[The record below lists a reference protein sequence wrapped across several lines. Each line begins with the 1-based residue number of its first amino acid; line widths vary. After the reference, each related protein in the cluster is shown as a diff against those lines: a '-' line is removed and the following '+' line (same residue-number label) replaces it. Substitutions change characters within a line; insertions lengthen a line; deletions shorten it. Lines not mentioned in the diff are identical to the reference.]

1 MFDFLDRWK
10 DKITQNV
17 SLRLELMKLNF
28 IQRASG
34 ILSYFIF
41 MIICLL
47 LALCILLFLGMGM
60 GEFFSSLTG
69 SRGLG
74 YILTATIYIVLFFV
88 LLLARKNIIRRFVN
102 VFIGVMT
109 EDVEE
114 DEESGNKSP

>member
-74 YILTATIYIVLFFV
+74 YILTATFYIVLFIV

-109 EDVEE
+109 QDVEE
-114 DEESGNKSP
+114 EESGNTSP